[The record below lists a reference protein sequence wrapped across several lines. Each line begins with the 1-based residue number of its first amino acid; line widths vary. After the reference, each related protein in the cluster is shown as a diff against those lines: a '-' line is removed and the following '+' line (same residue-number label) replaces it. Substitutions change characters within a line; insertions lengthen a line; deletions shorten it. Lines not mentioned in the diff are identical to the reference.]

1 MAKGF
6 DKVKKEV
13 SAATKRME
21 QSNQRKLNKL
31 VTNYRQTKSTKKP

>member
-21 QSNQRKLNKL
+21 QSNQKKLNNL
-31 VTNYRQTKSTKKP
+31 VNSYRKTKTTKKP